1 MKSGVAVIRVSG
13 SNAFEAIKQMTPSQ
27 SPLPSPRR
35 ASLRSILDCKSKE
48 IIDKGLVLRFDKGSR
63 CFRPTLITRSYTDEN
78 VVEFHV
84 HGSPAVIN
92 ATLHSLSRLPSFRS
106 AEPGEFTKR
115 AFMNGKMS
123 FLEVE
128 ALGDLLNAETEKQR
142 QQAVRGMSGELA
154 KKCWEWRSLLMRS
167 LAHAETILDFS
178 DDVDDESILLADA
191 TSGLAEVRSEMQQA
205 LRGFQSSQL
214 IKDGVHVTLC
224 GPPNAGKSSLLNLL
238 VGSDV
243 AIVSSVPGTTRDVLR
258 AEMDLRGFK
267 VVLQDTA
274 GLRAA
279 SDELER
285 EGMSRARA
293 AAEESPLRMVVV
305 EAGKDPVGDV
315 DRVMAEVRGE
325 GDTMVVINKSDLV
338 SEQTIA
344 ETETRI
350 RSRYPHVRG
359 TIWLLCSRRCD
370 LDLVHAETEDR

>member
-1 MKSGVAVIRVSG
+1 MLGVAFAPHAESGACGDHSGLLGRRGRRVD
-13 SNAFEAIKQMTPSQ
+13 
-27 SPLPSPRR
+27 SPRR
-35 ASLRSILDCKSKE
+35 CDQRS
-48 IIDKGLVLRFDKGSR
+48 G
-63 CFRPTLITRSYTDEN
+63 
-78 VVEFHV
+78 
-84 HGSPAVIN
+84 
-92 ATLHSLSRLPSFRS
+92 
-106 AEPGEFTKR
+106 
-115 AFMNGKMS
+115 
-123 FLEVE
+123 
-128 ALGDLLNAETEKQR
+128 
-142 QQAVRGMSGELA
+142 RG
-154 KKCWEWRSLLMRS
+154 
-167 LAHAETILDFS
+167 
-178 DDVDDESILLADA
+178 
-191 TSGLAEVRSEMQQA
+191 A
-205 LRGFQSSQL
+205 LRDAAGTAGLPEQSADQGRCARDPLRAS
-214 IKDGVHVTLC
+214 
-224 GPPNAGKSSLLNLL
+224 NAGKSSLLNLL
-238 VGSDV
+238 VDSDV

-258 AEMDLRGFK
+258 AEVDLRGFK

-370 LDLVHAETEDR
+370 LDLVHAEAEDR